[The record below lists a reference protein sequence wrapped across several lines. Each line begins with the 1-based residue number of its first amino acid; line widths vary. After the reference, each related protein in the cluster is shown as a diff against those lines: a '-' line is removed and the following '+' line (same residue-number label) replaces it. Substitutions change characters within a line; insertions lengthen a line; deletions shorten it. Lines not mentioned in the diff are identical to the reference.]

1 MADEHKAKRLEIAH
15 VLFMDIV
22 GYSKLLTDEQSEAL
36 QELNQIV
43 RSTEA
48 AREAEAAGGLTV
60 LPTGDGMALVFTGS
74 VEEPVECALEISH
87 ALRAQPSLPVRMGIH
102 SGPIHHVKDANGREN
117 IAGVGINIAQRVMD
131 CGDAG
136 HILVSKR
143 VADDL
148 AQQRRWQPYIHE
160 LGDVEVKHGVV
171 VSLVN
176 LYAETIGN
184 PTPPSRLGKVRGR
197 TRTFSKAPR
206 KGLSPFARAIFM
218 IVGLLIA
225 LTFMLAIVSVIFAP
239 AIMRTLGKSKVIPPS
254 QVPAIPSPPSLA
266 DTIKSAVAK
275 RITDELQGELS
286 RKKNAEVGSA
296 TTGSAIPEKSIAV
309 LPFENLSD
317 DKANAYFAEGIQDE
331 ILTRLS
337 KIAALKVISRTS
349 TQKYKSA
356 PDNLREVGQQL
367 GVANL
372 LEGSVQ
378 KSGNAVHI
386 NVQLIKAA
394 TDEHVWAES
403 YDRELKNIFGVEGEV
418 AGAIADQL
426 NAKLSGKEKRELGAR
441 PTKNPDAYDAYLRGL
456 AFEGGVQD
464 FQASLLKSI
473 DAFENAV
480 RLDPEFAMAWAHL
493 CRQNGLAFINNVG
506 QAPERRE
513 ASRQALDMA
522 IKFGPELVET
532 QLAKAYYKY
541 YCERDYEGAKA
552 QLESIRRQYPNNA
565 VVSEFLG
572 GIARRQ
578 GQWEQSRALY
588 AQAVELDPQNIF
600 LLTDAALTDLAMRDA
615 VAAQKHLGR
624 ARDLS
629 PQNSTV
635 ISFLSQ
641 SFQLGGDVAQA
652 QALLDTVQPKRG
664 DSIYVSTAVTNAILL
679 RRYDSA
685 LAMLK
690 AQLEQPEA
698 LGNALGVFEN
708 ALGDLERHAG
718 NTAEATMAYQKAKQ
732 AVNDLLRAQ
741 PENSEFLIQ
750 LAWAEACLGD
760 KAAAFAHAQQAIAA
774 LPASK
779 DAFVGPGYE
788 DTLARIEAHFGEKDS
803 AIGAL
808 QHLLS
813 ISYGS
818 PVTRAL
824 LRIDPDWDN
833 LRKDPRFE
841 KLCQNKEQ

>member
-1 MADEHKAKRLEIAH
+1 MADEQKAELRLEIAH

-43 RSTEA
+43 RKTAA
-48 AREAEAAGGLTV
+48 AREAAAAGELTI

-74 VEEPVECALEISH
+74 VEEPVECALEISQ

-148 AQQRRWQPYIHE
+148 AQQRRWQPYLHE

-184 PTPPSRLGKVRGR
+184 PTSPTRLGKAHGGVRAL
-197 TRTFSKAPR
+197 SKGTR
-206 KGLSPFARAIFM
+206 KGLSPVARAIF
-218 IVGLLIA
+218 IVVGLFIA
-225 LTFMLAIVSVIFAP
+225 LTFVLAIVSVIFAP
-239 AIMRTLGKSKVIPPS
+239 AIMRTLDQHRSATLPQPT
-254 QVPAIPSPPSLA
+254 ATSPPSLA

-275 RITDELQGELS
+275 QITDELQGELS
-286 RKKNAEVGSA
+286 SKKKAA
-296 TTGSAIPEKSIAV
+296 AQLPPGSAIPEKSIAV
-309 LPFENLSD
+309 LPFENLSE
-317 DKANAYFAEGIQDE
+317 DKSNAYFAEGIQDE

-337 KIAALKVISRTS
+337 KIADLKVISRSS
-349 TQKYKSA
+349 TQKYKSS

-378 KSGNAVHI
+378 KAGNAVHI

-403 YDRELKNIFGVEGEV
+403 YDRELQNIFGVEGEV
-418 AGAIADQL
+418 ASAIADQL
-426 NAKLSGKEKRELGAR
+426 KAKLSGQEKRELGAR

-464 FQASLLKSI
+464 FRASLLKSI
-473 DAFENAV
+473 EAFENAV
-480 RLDPEFAMAWAHL
+480 RLDPEFAIAWAHL

-506 QAPERRE
+506 PAPERRE
-513 ASRQALDMA
+513 AARKALDMA

-532 QLAKAYYKY
+532 QLAKAYFKY
-541 YCERDYEGAKA
+541 YCERDYESAKA

-565 VVSEFLG
+565 VVLEFLG
-572 GIARRQ
+572 GISRRQ

-635 ISFLSQ
+635 ISFLAQ
-641 SFQLGGDVAQA
+641 SFLLGGDIAQA
-652 QALLDTVQPKRG
+652 QALLYTVQPKPG
-664 DSIYVSTAVTNAILL
+664 DGIYVSSATTNAIFS
-679 RRYDSA
+679 RKYDSA

-690 AQLEQPEA
+690 AQLEQPNA
-698 LGNALGVFEN
+698 LGSTLGVFEN

-718 NTAEATMAYQKAKQ
+718 KTTEATMAYQKAKQ
-732 AVNDLLRAQ
+732 AANDLLRAQ

-750 LAWAEACLGD
+750 LAWAEACLGE
-760 KAAAFAHAQQAIAA
+760 KANAIAHAKQAIAV

-788 DTLARIEAHFGEKDS
+788 DALARIQAHFGEKDS

-813 ISYGS
+813 ISYGI

-841 KLCQNKEQ
+841 KLCQEK

>member
-1 MADEHKAKRLEIAH
+1 MSDEHKAKRLEIAH

-48 AREAEAAGGLTV
+48 AREAEAAGTLTV

-74 VEEPVECALEISH
+74 VEEPVECALEISQ

-117 IAGVGINIAQRVMD
+117 IAGIGINIAQRVMD

-148 AQQRRWQPYIHE
+148 AQRRRWQPYIHE

-184 PTPPSRLGKVRGR
+184 PTPPTRIGKTRGSIPGSRTG
-197 TRTFSKAPR
+197 PR
-206 KGLSPFARAIFM
+206 KAISPLARAIF
-218 IVGLLIA
+218 ILAVLLLVLCI
-225 LTFMLAIVSVIFAP
+225 MSVIFAP
-239 AIMRTLGKSKVIPPS
+239 AIMRTLDQRRLAALPQPT
-254 QVPAIPSPPSLA
+254 ATAPPSLA

-275 RITDELQGELS
+275 QITDELQSELS
-286 RKKNAEVGSA
+286 RKKNAAVQP
-296 TTGSAIPEKSIAV
+296 TPTGSAIPEKSIAV
-309 LPFENLSD
+309 LPFENLSE
-317 DKANAYFAEGIQDE
+317 DKSNAYFAEGIQDE

-337 KIAALKVISRTS
+337 KIADLKVISRSS

-378 KSGNAVHI
+378 KAGNAVHI

-403 YDRELKNIFGVEGEV
+403 YDRELQNIFGVEGEV

-426 NAKLSGKEKRELGAR
+426 NAKLSGNEKRELSAR

-456 AFEGGVQD
+456 AFEGDVQD
-464 FQASLLKSI
+464 FRASLLKSI
-473 DAFENAV
+473 EAFENAV
-480 RLDPEFAMAWAHL
+480 RLDPEFAIAWAHL

-506 QAPERRE
+506 PAPERRE
-513 ASRQALDMA
+513 AARKALDMA

-565 VVSEFLG
+565 VVLEFLG
-572 GIARRQ
+572 GISRRQ
-578 GQWEQSRALY
+578 GQWEQSRAFY

-624 ARDLS
+624 AR
-629 PQNSTV
+629 
-635 ISFLSQ
+635 I
-641 SFQLGGDVAQA
+641 
-652 QALLDTVQPKRG
+652 
-664 DSIYVSTAVTNAILL
+664 
-679 RRYDSA
+679 
-685 LAMLK
+685 
-690 AQLEQPEA
+690 
-698 LGNALGVFEN
+698 
-708 ALGDLERHAG
+708 
-718 NTAEATMAYQKAKQ
+718 
-732 AVNDLLRAQ
+732 
-741 PENSEFLIQ
+741 
-750 LAWAEACLGD
+750 
-760 KAAAFAHAQQAIAA
+760 
-774 LPASK
+774 
-779 DAFVGPGYE
+779 
-788 DTLARIEAHFGEKDS
+788 
-803 AIGAL
+803 
-808 QHLLS
+808 
-813 ISYGS
+813 
-818 PVTRAL
+818 
-824 LRIDPDWDN
+824 
-833 LRKDPRFE
+833 
-841 KLCQNKEQ
+841 